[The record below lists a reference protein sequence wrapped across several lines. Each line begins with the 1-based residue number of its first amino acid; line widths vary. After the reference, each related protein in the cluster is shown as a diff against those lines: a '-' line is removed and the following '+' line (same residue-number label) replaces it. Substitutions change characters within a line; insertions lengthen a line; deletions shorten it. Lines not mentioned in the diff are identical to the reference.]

1 MQKRHKNREQYFEEQ
16 VYTSKKYVLPLVN
29 NLKSKNDLSI
39 LEIGCGEGGNLL
51 PFYESKKYNRIVGI
65 DMSLSKIENG
75 KKFYSKKG
83 NLNNIEF
90 IHSDIYDIKPTEF
103 GKFDVIITRDV
114 LEHIHGH
121 EKFLFFTKKLLKK
134 DGIFFLGFPPWHNPF
149 GGHQQMC
156 KSKILSRLPFFHILP
171 KKIYRTILKLFGE
184 SNIKILNLLEIKQ
197 TGITIE
203 KFEKITRKTEYNIL
217 KRIFYFINPNYEIKF
232 GLKPRISSR
241 LISSVPYLRNF
252 FITTNYY
259 IISPK
264 K

>member
-16 VYTSKKYVLPLVN
+16 AYTSKKYVLPLVN
-29 NLKSKNDLSI
+29 NLKSKKDLSI

-90 IHSDIYDIKPTEF
+90 IHSDIYNIKPTEF

-121 EKFLFFTKKLLKK
+121 EKFLFFTKKLLKE

-232 GLKPRISSR
+232 GLKPRISSK